1 MGIISTE
8 LFLPTDWRTTVEL
21 TRASIIGSVGLS
33 WCRAITGSD
42 RAARSSK
49 PSRPGSSIRPQLIH
63 AAGPS
68 PHACTRTRRNV
79 VGTYKLFV
87 VWIEWS
93 CMHVRSSRVGGWM
106 SVRSIMSS
114 LFIMHVSV
122 RPCMKRKR
130 ECVWIHELV
139 SVCTWHDASIHACV
153 PTRPLPSFLPK
164 LRAYIQNKLFYSHLI
179 Y

>member
-1 MGIISTE
+1 MGIISNE

-68 PHACTRTRRNV
+68 PHAT
-79 VGTYKLFV
+79 
-87 VWIEWS
+87 
-93 CMHVRSSRVGGWM
+93 CMHTYATERSRYVQIICRLNWVKLHACSFFTSGWM
-106 SVRSIMSS
+106 DVRAIN
-114 LFIMHVSV
+114 HVV
-122 RPCMKRKR
+122 
-130 ECVWIHELV
+130 
-139 SVCTWHDASIHACV
+139 AFYYACV
-153 PTRPLPSFLPK
+153 RQAVHEKKERMCVDPWACFSLYLTWCINTCMCTHQAVTFLPSFPNCVCV
-164 LRAYIQNKLFYSHLI
+164 YI
-179 Y
+179 